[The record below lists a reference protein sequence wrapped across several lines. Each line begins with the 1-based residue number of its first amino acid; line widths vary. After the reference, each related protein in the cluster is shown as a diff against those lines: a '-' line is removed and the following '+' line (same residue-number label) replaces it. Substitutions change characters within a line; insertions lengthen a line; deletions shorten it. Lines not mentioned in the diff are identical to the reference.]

1 MNVVDHQIFRLAIPA
16 IVTNITVPLL
26 GLADLTIVGHMGSTA
41 YIGAVAVG
49 SMVFN
54 VIYWVFGFLRMG
66 TSGLTSQ
73 ALGAGAPRAIVSL
86 LRQSLT
92 AAMAIALA
100 MLIGQRGLL
109 ALAMLAMKPQADVA
123 QAVDTYFSICIW
135 GAPAMMGLYSLTGWF
150 IGMQN
155 TRIPMYV
162 SIVQNVANLVASV
175 ALVYGAGMY
184 IEGVAMGTLIAQ
196 WTGFLMAIYCLWR
209 SHLLPV
215 VPYGLRG
222 DNDGGNQGFL
232 HFFAV
237 NRDIFLRTL
246 FLVSV
251 NLFFTSAGSRQ
262 GALTL
267 SANTLLL
274 TLFTI
279 TSFTIDGLA
288 YAAEALGGRCC
299 GAHDR
304 AGFSLLVRRLF
315 LWGGLSAVLFTLVY
329 ILGGGALLRLLTSDA
344 PVVAEALRYLPWA
357 AVIPLAGVS
366 AFLLDGLFI
375 GLTATRAM
383 LWSSVLSALLFYAV
397 YLVFTPLMA
406 NHALWM
412 ALIVYLSMRGIIQ
425 AVMLRRSSPV
435 WRRFE

>member
-1 MNVVDHQIFRLAIPA
+1 MNAVDHQIFRLAIPA

-73 ALGAGAPRAIVSL
+73 ALGAGAPQTIVSL

-92 AAMAIALA
+92 AAMAIALV

-123 QAVDTYFSICIW
+123 QAVDAYFSICIW
-135 GAPAMMGLYSLTGWF
+135 GAPAMMGLYGLTGWF

-162 SIVQNVANLVASV
+162 SIVQNVVNLVASV
-175 ALVYGAGMY
+175 SLVYGAGMH
-184 IEGVAMGTLIAQ
+184 IEGVALGTLIAQ
-196 WTGFLMAIYCLWR
+196 WAGFLMALYCLWR
-209 SHLLPV
+209 SHLLPA
-215 VPYGLRG
+215 VPRG
-222 DNDGGNQGFL
+222 SRGCADCGSRGFF

-279 TSFTIDGLA
+279 TSFAMDGLA

-329 ILGGGALLRLLTSDA
+329 ILGGGTLLRLLTSDA

-406 NHALWM
+406 NHALWL
-412 ALIVYLSMRGIIQ
+412 ALIVYLAMRGLVQ
-425 AVMLRRSSPV
+425 AVMLRRSSPI
-435 WRRFE
+435 WNRFE

>member
-1 MNVVDHQIFRLAIPA
+1 MNVVDRQIFRLAIPA

-73 ALGAGAPRAIVSL
+73 ALGAGAPQTIVSL

-92 AAMAIALA
+92 AAMAIALV

-123 QAVDTYFSICIW
+123 QVVDAYFSICIW
-135 GAPAMMGLYSLTGWF
+135 GAPAMMGLYGLTGWF

-162 SIVQNVANLVASV
+162 SIVQNVVNLVASV
-175 ALVYGAGMY
+175 SLVYGAGMH
-184 IEGVAMGTLIAQ
+184 IEGVALGTLIAQ
-196 WTGFLMAIYCLWR
+196 WAGFLMALYCLWR
-209 SHLLPV
+209 SHLLPA
-215 VPYGLRG
+215 VPRG
-222 DNDGGNQGFL
+222 SHGCADCGSRGFF

-267 SANTLLL
+267 SAN
-274 TLFTI
+274 
-279 TSFTIDGLA
+279 GLA

-329 ILGGGALLRLLTSDA
+329 ILGGGILLRLLTSDA

-406 NHALWM
+406 NHALWL
-412 ALIVYLSMRGIIQ
+412 ALIVYLAMRGLVQ
-425 AVMLRRSSPV
+425 AVMLRRSSPI
-435 WRRFE
+435 WNRFE

>member
-1 MNVVDHQIFRLAIPA
+1 
-16 IVTNITVPLL
+16 
-26 GLADLTIVGHMGSTA
+26 MG
-41 YIGAVAVG
+41 
-49 SMVFN
+49 
-54 VIYWVFGFLRMG
+54 
-66 TSGLTSQ
+66 
-73 ALGAGAPRAIVSL
+73 
-86 LRQSLT
+86 
-92 AAMAIALA
+92 
-100 MLIGQRGLL
+100 
-109 ALAMLAMKPQADVA
+109 
-123 QAVDTYFSICIW
+123 
-135 GAPAMMGLYSLTGWF
+135 
-150 IGMQN
+150 
-155 TRIPMYV
+155 
-162 SIVQNVANLVASV
+162 
-175 ALVYGAGMY
+175 
-184 IEGVAMGTLIAQ
+184 
-196 WTGFLMAIYCLWR
+196 
-209 SHLLPV
+209 
-215 VPYGLRG
+215 
-222 DNDGGNQGFL
+222 QGFL

-279 TSFTIDGLA
+279 TSFTMDGLA

-315 LWGGLSAVLFTLVY
+315 LWGGLSAALFTLLFA
-329 ILGGGALLRLLTSDA
+329 LGGCVLLTLLTSDA

-412 ALIVYLSMRGIIQ
+412 ALIVYLAMRGLVQ
-425 AVMLRRSSPV
+425 AVMLRPSSSL
-435 WRRFE
+435 WRRLG

>member
-1 MNVVDHQIFRLAIPA
+1 MNVVDRQIFRLAIPA

-73 ALGAGAPRAIVSL
+73 ALGAGAPQTIVSL

-92 AAMAIALA
+92 AAMAIALV

-123 QAVDTYFSICIW
+123 QAVDAYFSICIW
-135 GAPAMMGLYSLTGWF
+135 GAPAMMGLYGLTGWF

-162 SIVQNVANLVASV
+162 SIVQNVVNLVASV
-175 ALVYGAGMY
+175 SLVYGAGMH
-184 IEGVAMGTLIAQ
+184 IEGVALGTLIAQ
-196 WTGFLMAIYCLWR
+196 WAGFLMALYCLWR
-209 SHLLPV
+209 SHLLPA
-215 VPYGLRG
+215 VPRG
-222 DNDGGNQGFL
+222 SHGCADCGSRGFFN
-232 HFFAV
+232 FFTV
-237 NRDIFLRTL
+237 NREICLRTL

-279 TSFTIDGLA
+279 TSFAMDGLA

-329 ILGGGALLRLLTSDA
+329 ILGGGILLRLLTSDA

-406 NHALWM
+406 NHALWL
-412 ALIVYLSMRGIIQ
+412 ALIVYLAMRGLVQ
-425 AVMLRRSSPV
+425 AVMLRRSSPI
-435 WRRFE
+435 WNRFE